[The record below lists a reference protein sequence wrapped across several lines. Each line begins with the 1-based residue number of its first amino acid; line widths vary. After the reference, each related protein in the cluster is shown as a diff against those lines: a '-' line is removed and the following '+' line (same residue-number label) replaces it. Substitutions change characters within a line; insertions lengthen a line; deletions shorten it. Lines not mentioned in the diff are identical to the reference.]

1 MVEEVQKLKKKLD
14 GIVKLPVK
22 HRNELPAAVTKFRE
36 DLDKTFKAWPRNVR
50 EKMEI
55 QEDIDFLISME
66 GDRKASIAGLY
77 KKEDIFEKEK
87 KEKEER
93 KKEREEKEKERE
105 VKMKER
111 EAKERKRVLEAFM
124 LPEEIEILPNK
135 Q

>member
-55 QEDIDFLISME
+55 QEDIDFLILME

-77 KKEDIFEKEK
+77 KKEDMFQKEGERGEK
-87 KEKEER
+87 KGEGR
-93 KKEREEKEKERE
+93 KGKRKRSEN
-105 VKMKER
+105 
-111 EAKERKRVLEAFM
+111 ERKRSKRKKKSTRSFHAARR
-124 LPEEIEILPNK
+124 N
-135 Q
+135 